1 MDENRASFLYI
12 VKVVEGL
19 RDYIVPSRRRDKT
32 AKEEMQEAVAPEKS
46 PSSLP
51 GLGTR

>member
-1 MDENRASFLYI
+1 MDENWTSFLYI

-19 RDYIVPSRRRDKT
+19 RDYIVPLRKRDKT

-46 PSSLP
+46 PSSLV
-51 GLGTR
+51 